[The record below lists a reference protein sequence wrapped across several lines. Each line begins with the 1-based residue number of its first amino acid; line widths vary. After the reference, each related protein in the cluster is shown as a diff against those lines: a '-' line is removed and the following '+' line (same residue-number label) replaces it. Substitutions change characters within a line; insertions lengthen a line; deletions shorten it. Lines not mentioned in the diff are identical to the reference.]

1 MTLPTLA
8 DALQAQVLASAACPD
23 TSSWALLGDAS
34 HRTGRCQHTLQAGQ
48 PVCLVVDLRD
58 AYGNLAGEHT

>member
-1 MTLPTLA
+1 MQSSPLA
-8 DALQAQVLASAACPD
+8 GALQAQVLASAACPH
-23 TSSWALLGDAS
+23 TSTWALPGNES
-34 HRTGRCQHTLQAGQ
+34 GRTGRRQHTLQAGQ